1 VLTPNGTGLKATDF
15 NASRSLAMSRELNQ
29 YRILHVATHGLLKS
43 ERPEL
48 SWLVF
53 PLIDLE
59 GKSQDGF
66 LLLFAKL
73 TVVALLHFGLDH
85 TVIARGFILYV
96 FQQGADPLLEVRL
109 VLAW

>member
-1 VLTPNGTGLKATDF
+1 VTDF

-53 PLIDLE
+53 SLIDLE

-66 LLLFAKL
+66 LMTLSIAKL

-109 VLAW
+109 VLAG